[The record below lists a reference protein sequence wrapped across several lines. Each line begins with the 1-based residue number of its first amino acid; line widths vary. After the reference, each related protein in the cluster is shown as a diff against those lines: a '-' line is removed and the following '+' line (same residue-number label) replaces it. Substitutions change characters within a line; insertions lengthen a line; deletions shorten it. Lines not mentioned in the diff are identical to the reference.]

1 MIKKDLKAQQKR
13 ATAATGAS
21 SPAHCTGLGKARANL
36 TQFCYQGSEPVG
48 Q

>member
-21 SPAHCTGLGKARANL
+21 SPAHCTGLGRAWQDNL
-36 TQFCYQGSEPVG
+36 HAVLLPRL
-48 Q
+48 